1 MIYTLLLII
10 CLILL
15 ILFIVSFLI
24 KSLFGVSLLQFI
36 QIVFYL
42 LLANIKGL

>member
-1 MIYTLLLII
+1 MIYILLAIY
-10 CLILL
+10 LILL
-15 ILFIVSFLI
+15 ILFILSFLI

-42 LLANIKGL
+42 LLAKLKGL

>member
-1 MIYTLLLII
+1 MIYILLTI
-10 CLILL
+10 CFILL

-36 QIVFYL
+36 QIIFYL
-42 LLANIKGL
+42 LLAKLKGL

>member
-1 MIYTLLLII
+1 MIYILLAIY
-10 CLILL
+10 LILL
-15 ILFIVSFLI
+15 ILFILSLLI

-42 LLANIKGL
+42 LLAKLKGL